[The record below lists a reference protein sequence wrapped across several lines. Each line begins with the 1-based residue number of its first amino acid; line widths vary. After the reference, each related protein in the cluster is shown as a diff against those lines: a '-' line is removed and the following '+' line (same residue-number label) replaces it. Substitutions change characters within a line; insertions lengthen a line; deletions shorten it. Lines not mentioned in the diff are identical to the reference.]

1 MRFAVISDIHGNV
14 LALEAVL
21 ADIDRHAVASILDLG
36 DRVSGPLWPRETFD
50 LLVERGI
57 AGVRGNHDR
66 LAGRET
72 DTGLGPSDLHAFAAL
87 DPERR
92 RMLAAL
98 PFRLEPAPG
107 ILAFHASPAHDD
119 RYLIDDIRDG
129 RLVRGP
135 LDKIRRRLGAEPA
148 TLVLVGHSHHTDL
161 VRLPEGPLILN
172 PGSVGCPGYHD
183 ETGQAHVS
191 EAGTP
196 LARYALVEWLPAQDP
211 DITFRALPYD
221 SEAAARQAERN
232 GRPEWAMAL
241 RLGVMPAVLGGSGA

>member
-21 ADIDRHAVASILDLG
+21 ADIDRHDVAWILDLG
-36 DRVSGPLWPRETFD
+36 DRVSGPLWPRETLD
-50 LLVERGI
+50 VLAARAI
-57 AGVRGNHDR
+57 PGVRGNHDR

-72 DTGLGPSDLHAFAAL
+72 DAGLGASDLFAFAAL
-87 DPERR
+87 DPQHRQA
-92 RMLAAL
+92 LAAL

-107 ILAFHASPAHDD
+107 IVAFHARPDHDD
-119 RYLIDDIRDG
+119 RYVIDDIVAG
-129 RLVRGP
+129 RLARAP
-135 LDKIRRRLGAEPA
+135 FENIRRRLGRMEAE
-148 TLVLVGHSHHTDL
+148 LVLLGHSHRADL
-161 VRLPEGPLILN
+161 VCLPEGPWILN

-196 LARYALVEWLPAQDP
+196 LARYALVEWQPGRAP
-211 DITFRALPYD
+211 DVTFRMLPYD

-232 GRPEWAMAL
+232 GRPDWAMAL
-241 RLGVMPAVLGGSGA
+241 RLGVMPAALGGSGA